1 MKSFL
6 RSIRVRLTLL
16 YSGVLFLVAA
26 VLVASLYLGLSLSL
40 RDEPVSQS
48 VVVERVPV
56 NDGSRTEE
64 RTLVDAQAFEQQV
77 NARTLRNLRTFSL
90 GALAALFVA
99 SLAVGW
105 VIAGR
110 VLAPIAPDRARR
122 PRRRAQAAR

>member
-1 MKSFL
+1 MRSFL

-64 RTLVDAQAFEQQV
+64 RTLVDARAFEHQV
-77 NARTLRNLRTFSL
+77 NERTLRNLRRFSL
-90 GALAALFVA
+90 GALRPSSPPA
-99 SLAVGW
+99 SPW
-105 VIAGR
+105 AG
-110 VLAPIAPDRARR
+110 
-122 PRRRAQAAR
+122 